1 MQGGEIFVPKIP
13 SVKIVDVAKSMDIKK
28 KLKLIGIRP
37 GEKLHETMC
46 PIDDNHL
53 IIEFRDHYVI
63 KPTIIIHKNINY
75 LKNLKG
81 EFGKKVNKDFE
92 YISSKNKKFLTIK
105 EIKKDLNNLR

>member
-1 MQGGEIFVPKIP
+1 MSLNQWMQ
-13 SVKIVDVAKSMDIKK
+13 K

-63 KPTIIIHKNINY
+63 KPTIIIQKNINY
-75 LKNLKG
+75 FKNLKG
-81 EFGKKVNKDFE
+81 ELEK
-92 YISSKNKKFLTIK
+92 S
-105 EIKKDLNNLR
+105 